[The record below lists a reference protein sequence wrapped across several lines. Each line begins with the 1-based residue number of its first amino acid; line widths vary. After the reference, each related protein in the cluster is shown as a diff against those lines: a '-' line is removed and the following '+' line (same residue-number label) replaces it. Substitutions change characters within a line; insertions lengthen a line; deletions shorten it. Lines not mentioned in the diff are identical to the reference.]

1 MSTNAGLPQDEA
13 AAKAYLAA
21 AELEA
26 ARVPGLDAVAPRPI
40 GRVAIIGG
48 GTMGVGIAVSVA
60 EAGLDVV
67 VVERDAASAEAAR
80 ARVSSVYAR
89 HLKRAALSDDEK
101 AARVARVGVTA
112 DWETL
117 RDCTLAIEAVFED
130 MAVKRDIFARLDAR
144 LPAGALLATNTS
156 YLDIDALAAT
166 VSRPA
171 VVLGLLFFAP
181 ANLMKLLEIVRAA
194 RTAPDALATALA
206 LAARLKKQPVVAG
219 VCDGFIGNRIYATY
233 RRHVEYLLE
242 DGAMPEDVDAALEA
256 FGFAMGPCSVFDLS
270 GLDIAHA
277 MRRRRD
283 ATRDPSERY
292 VHIAD
297 RLVEAGRLGR
307 KTGAGWYAYD
317 AEGRK
322 SVDPVTAAIITAERA
337 RKAIAPRA
345 FSAADIQRR
354 VLAVMANEGA
364 KALAEGIALRA
375 SDIDVALVNGYG
387 FPRARGG
394 PMYAADRRGLAAVL
408 ADIDEAHRVAGVGSE
423 AAPLLVELAKSGG
436 TLGAWRRDLSRS
448 QE

>member
-1 MSTNAGLPQDEA
+1 MSFPTVGPQEEA

-21 AELEA
+21 AEGDA
-26 ARVPGLDAVAPRPI
+26 AQVPGLDHVAPRPL

-67 VVERDAASAEAAR
+67 VIERDAASALAAR
-80 ARVSSVYAR
+80 ERLASVYAR
-89 HLKRAALSDDEK
+89 HLKRATLSDDEK
-101 AARVARVGVTA
+101 TARVARVAVTD
-112 DWETL
+112 DWDTL
-117 RDCTLAIEAVFED
+117 GGCTLAIEAAFED
-130 MAVKRDIFARLDAR
+130 MAVKRDIFARLDAL
-144 LPAGALLATNTS
+144 LPPGALLATNTS

-166 VSRPA
+166 TSRPGD
-171 VVLGLLFFAP
+171 VLGLHFFAP
-181 ANLMKLLEIVRAA
+181 ANLMRLLEIVRAA

-206 LAARLKKQPVVAG
+206 FAARLKKQPVVAG

-256 FGFAMGPCSVFDLS
+256 FGFALGPFAVFDLS

-283 ATRDPSERY
+283 ATRDPGERY

-317 AEGRK
+317 TEGKK
-322 SVDPVTAAIITAERA
+322 SVDPATAAIILGERA
-337 RKAIAPRA
+337 RKGLTVRA
-345 FSAADIQRR
+345 FSASDIQRR

-387 FPRARGG
+387 FPRAHGG
-394 PMYAADRRGLAAVL
+394 PMYAADRRGLPALL
-408 ADIDEAHRVAGVGSE
+408 ADLDEAHRVGGVGSE
-423 AAPLLVELAKSGG
+423 PAPLLVELARSGR
-436 TLGAWRRDLSRS
+436 TLGAWRRDPSRS

>member
-1 MSTNAGLPQDEA
+1 MSAETVLLPDEA

-21 AELEA
+21 AEVEA
-26 ARVPGLDAVAPRPI
+26 AHVPGLEGLAPRPLD
-40 GRVAIIGG
+40 RVAIIGG

-60 EAGLDVV
+60 ESGLDVV
-67 VVERDAASAEAAR
+67 VVERDAASAQAAR
-80 ARVSSVYAR
+80 ERVGSVYAR
-89 HLKRAALSDDEK
+89 HLKRAALSDDDK
-101 AARVARVGVTA
+101 AARIARVVVTD

-117 RDCTLAIEAVFED
+117 RGCTLAVEAAFED
-130 MAVKRDIFARLDAR
+130 MAVKRDIFARLDAL
-144 LPAGALLATNTS
+144 LPPAAILATNTS

-171 VVLGLLFFAP
+171 DVLGLHFFAP

-194 RTAPDALATALA
+194 RTAPDALATALV

-242 DGAMPEDVDAALEA
+242 DGAMPEDVDVALEA
-256 FGFAMGPCSVFDLS
+256 FGFAMGPFSVFDLS

-283 ATRDPSERY
+283 ATRDPGERY

-317 AEGRK
+317 AEGKK
-322 SVDPVTAAIITAERA
+322 SVDPATAAIITAERA
-337 RKAIAPRA
+337 RKAIATRT

-387 FPRARGG
+387 FPKAHGG

-408 ADIDEAHRVAGVGSE
+408 ADIEEAHRVGGVGSE
-423 AAPLLVELAKSGG
+423 PAPLLVALAASGG
-436 TLGAWRRDLSRS
+436 TLGGWRRDLSRP